1 MGLWACFKPYY
12 FNTTEATIMTKNFW
26 FQDYFVIM
34 EKQGNGS
41 VRVVASND
49 DDTDY
54 IREVF
59 YDYPA
64 SYIVSKIK
72 SDIRFRLAARA

>member
-1 MGLWACFKPYY
+1 
-12 FNTTEATIMTKNFW
+12 MTKHFW
-26 FQDYFVIM
+26 FKDYFVIM

-41 VRVVASND
+41 VRAVASND
-49 DDTDY
+49 DDADY

>member
-1 MGLWACFKPYY
+1 
-12 FNTTEATIMTKNFW
+12 MTKHFW
-26 FQDYFVIM
+26 FKDYFVIM

-49 DDTDY
+49 DDTDC

-59 YDYPA
+59 YDYPV